1 MESAKGLLG
10 WDLKVQAGDHC
21 SSWLSALTHDTTAL
35 NRVLL
40 LSNITIKPIYNL

>member
-21 SSWLSALTHDTTAL
+21 SSWLSALTHDT

-40 LSNITIKPIYNL
+40 LSNITIKLIYNL